1 MILVAFFI
9 AVSMFIWPPHSRKE
23 KMDIYEE
30 IEELVE
36 SQIELE
42 ERNGK

>member
-1 MILVAFFI
+1 MILVALFI
-9 AVSMFIWPPHSRKE
+9 AVSMFIWPPQSRKE

-36 SQIELE
+36 AQIELE